1 MDNSHAF
8 KENMYASLEIVI
20 DIEERFFPAFLFI
33 SFISQEA
40 SYYYLT
46 DNLTWLDHDK
56 LTDTLCL
63 GNFVEGYA
71 YLQLSFPYHTWVT

>member
-8 KENMYASLEIVI
+8 KENMYASLEIVS
-20 DIEERFFPAFLFI
+20 DIEDRFFPAF
-33 SFISQEA
+33 ISQDA

-56 LTDTLCL
+56 LTDI
-63 GNFVEGYA
+63 
-71 YLQLSFPYHTWVT
+71 LSLSW